1 MLCYVVLLRNKKLLV
16 SDKEKG
22 GTITVG
28 DFINGATKGI
38 GLILYYVKKVICFTF
53 FTFDFSDVKPALGYW
68 VLCQQLYHKILCS
81 NTGGL
86 KNVILTSPLTS
97 SKTRGK
103 PGLS

>member
-38 GLILYYVKKVICFTF
+38 GLILYYVRKVICFTF
-53 FTFDFSDVKPALGYW
+53 CTF
-68 VLCQQLYHKILCS
+68 
-81 NTGGL
+81 
-86 KNVILTSPLTS
+86 
-97 SKTRGK
+97 
-103 PGLS
+103 

>member
-1 MLCYVVLLRNKKLLV
+1 MLCYVVLLRNTKFLV

-53 FTFDFSDVKPALGYW
+53 FTF
-68 VLCQQLYHKILCS
+68 
-81 NTGGL
+81 
-86 KNVILTSPLTS
+86 
-97 SKTRGK
+97 
-103 PGLS
+103 

>member
-1 MLCYVVLLRNKKLLV
+1 MEYPLCMLCYVVLLQNKKLSV

-53 FTFDFSDVKPALGYW
+53 FTF
-68 VLCQQLYHKILCS
+68 
-81 NTGGL
+81 
-86 KNVILTSPLTS
+86 
-97 SKTRGK
+97 
-103 PGLS
+103 

>member
-1 MLCYVVLLRNKKLLV
+1 MSEHSKQVKYFSTQEEKFCISVRSCNILYVCYVVLLRNKKLLV

-53 FTFDFSDVKPALGYW
+53 FTF
-68 VLCQQLYHKILCS
+68 
-81 NTGGL
+81 
-86 KNVILTSPLTS
+86 
-97 SKTRGK
+97 
-103 PGLS
+103 